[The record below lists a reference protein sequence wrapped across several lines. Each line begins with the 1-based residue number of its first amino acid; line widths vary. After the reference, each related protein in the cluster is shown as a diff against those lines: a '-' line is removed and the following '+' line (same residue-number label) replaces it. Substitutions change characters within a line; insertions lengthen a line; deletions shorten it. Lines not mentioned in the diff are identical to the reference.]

1 MDGWMRA
8 RVVRASGIDD
18 GRARARRGRGIV
30 GIETRGW
37 IERSIDRDGI
47 DRFARARRRRVSV
60 DARVRMRTGGRRRWV
75 GVVRVTRRARVDDDD
90 DDDDDD
96 D

>member
-1 MDGWMRA
+1 MDGCA
-8 RVVRASGIDD
+8 RASLGLR
-18 GRARARRGRGIV
+18 GSTTGARARARRGRGIV

-90 DDDDDD
+90 DDDDE
-96 D
+96 